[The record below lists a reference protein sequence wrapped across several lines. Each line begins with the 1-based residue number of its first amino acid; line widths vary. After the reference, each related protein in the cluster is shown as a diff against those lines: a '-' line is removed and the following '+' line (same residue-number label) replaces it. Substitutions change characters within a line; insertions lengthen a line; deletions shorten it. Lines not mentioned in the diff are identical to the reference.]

1 MKGITDGLENVVAH
15 LEAKGVLT
23 ASDTKAI
30 VHALENLQAD
40 SSPTTPQAQ
49 KALSGPY
56 WEARHQALHNR
67 KFHP

>member
-1 MKGITDGLENVVAH
+1 MKDIKGGLKNVVAH

-23 ASDTKAI
+23 PSDTKAI
-30 VHALENLQAD
+30 VCALENLQVE
-40 SSPTTPQAQ
+40 SSLAAPRAQ

-56 WEARHQALHNR
+56 WEARHQALHNP

>member
-1 MKGITDGLENVVAH
+1 MSKVTAGLKNVVEH
-15 LEAKGVLT
+15 LEAKSVLT

-30 VHALENLQAD
+30 VHALRHLQGD
-40 SSPTTPQAQ
+40 SSPEAPQAQ

-56 WEARHQALHNR
+56 WEGRRKALHDR

>member
-1 MKGITDGLENVVAH
+1 MKHITGGLGNVVAH
-15 LEAKGVLT
+15 LEAKGILT
-23 ASDTKAI
+23 PSDTTAI
-30 VHALENLQAD
+30 VNALENLQAD
-40 SSPTTPQAQ
+40 SSAAAPQAQ

>member
-1 MKGITDGLENVVAH
+1 MKDITGGLENVVAH

-23 ASDTKAI
+23 PSDTKAI
-30 VHALENLQAD
+30 VHALEHLQVD
-40 SSPTTPQAQ
+40 SSLAAPQAE

-56 WEARHQALHNR
+56 WEGRHQALHNR